1 MEGTGKRQHEVEDV
15 LGISFLEQ
23 RCPVDVRLG
32 TVHVHR
38 AVTFGWQAVVHF
50 DFDPFAPLPEAKSE
64 GRNIVIT

>member
-1 MEGTGKRQHEVEDV
+1 MEYV

-38 AVTFGWQAVVHF
+38 AVSFGRQAVVHF

-64 GRNIVIT
+64 EGIVIIKQLGIN